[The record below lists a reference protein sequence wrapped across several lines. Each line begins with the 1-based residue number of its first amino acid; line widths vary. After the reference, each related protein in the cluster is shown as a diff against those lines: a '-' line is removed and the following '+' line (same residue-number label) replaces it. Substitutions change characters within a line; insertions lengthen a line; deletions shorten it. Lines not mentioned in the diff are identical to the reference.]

1 MYYLFTQV
9 FDKLIPTT
17 ENFDVSTV
25 PLSSIVTLAKLADKF
40 VGRTDGSLIIP
51 TDLNI
56 NGDLNL
62 SGNLNIEGT
71 TNVNGI
77 VTSFNP
83 ITLSG
88 GNSVGVTD
96 TSGQSLNNFA
106 ISANDGKLNFYHN
119 TGLQV
124 PVIPSSTPSSTPTP
138 DNTNSPESKVV
149 MSINQDGVLST
160 PSVMLPE
167 DGPQFVPLQDGSG
180 APLYISAPN
189 INIAGA
195 LDLYVGANTSNNLSG
210 SPYLNLFGNLRIN
223 NLVSCNPINSNGNID
238 FSNNKDSSTFTWTSP
253 SNTEDIVLLAPDRTP
268 LMKLKQGHVFIKGK
282 CTTTD
287 TFFAKDAKGAECTKN
302 EYINALFNALNGFK
316 FR

>member
-1 MYYLFTQV
+1 MYYLFTHL

-17 ENFDVSTV
+17 ENFDSSTV
-25 PLSSIVTLAKLADKF
+25 TLSSIVTLAKLADKF

-62 SGNLNIEGT
+62 PGNLNIEGT

-96 TSGQSLNNFA
+96 TSGQSLNNFT

-124 PVIPSSTPSSTPTP
+124 PVIPSSTPSSTPIPT
-138 DNTNSPESKVV
+138 DLPESQVI

-160 PSVMLPE
+160 PSIMLPPGGS
-167 DGPQFVPLQDGSG
+167 DPQFVPPQYGSQRSSYG
-180 APLYISAPN
+180 IPAPIYISAPT
-189 INIAGA
+189 IKIAGA
-195 LDLYVGANTSNNLSG
+195 LDLYVRSSNSSYTLSG

-223 NLVSCNPINSNGNID
+223 NLV
-238 FSNNKDSSTFTWTSP
+238 TSL
-253 SNTEDIVLLAPDRTP
+253 IQM
-268 LMKLKQGHVFIKGK
+268 LMKLLI
-282 CTTTD
+282 
-287 TFFAKDAKGAECTKN
+287 
-302 EYINALFNALNGFK
+302 
-316 FR
+316 